1 MSEKPRVRFA
11 PSPTGSLHVG
21 HAHTALFN
29 WLFARHHGG
38 QFILRIEDTDELR
51 STEESI
57 RAIYDGL
64 RWLGLDWDEGPDIG
78 GPHAPYIQS
87 QRLHIYEEYY
97 QRLLDSGRAYPCYC
111 TPEEL
116 EERREIMRA
125 RGLPPRYD
133 NRCRKLTEAQRAQ
146 FEAEGRKP
154 ALRFRMKDH
163 GNTVVHDLIR
173 GDMPYDN
180 SLIGDIIIRK
190 TSGFPTYHFSVV
202 VDDYLM
208 GITHVIRG
216 EDHIS
221 NTVPHLQLMEAL
233 GFEPPKHAHLGLLM
247 GPDRTKLSSRHGATD
262 LASYR
267 EMGMLPQA
275 MVNFFALLGWSPGD
289 DNEVLTV
296 DEIVERFD
304 LDRVSKAPSVF
315 DLAKCEFLNG
325 QHIRLAPL
333 TQLVEAAHPLLV
345 KAGLIEA
352 QLSAERR
359 EWLGRVIDLMR
370 DRMRTLSML
379 TTWSRYFFTEEYEFE
394 ERAREKWLRKP
405 ETPHTLDALA
415 DALTQV
421 SPWTNDAIEAA
432 VRGVAEKLGISAGKA
447 IHPCRAAVT
456 GTTVGPSLFH
466 LLELLPQEAVVRRL
480 RRAAGLCR
488 SGAFNVPGPTFEG
501 QQQEKV

>member
-1 MSEKPRVRFA
+1 MAEPLRVRFA

-38 QFILRIEDTDELR
+38 TFILRIEDTDEVR

-64 RWLGLDWDEGPDIG
+64 RWLGLDWDEGPDVG

-87 QRLHIYEEYY
+87 ERLDLYEEQYR
-97 QRLLDSGRAYPCYC
+97 RLLESGRAYYCYC
-111 TPEEL
+111 SPEEL

-133 NRCRKLTEAQRAQ
+133 NRCRNLTDVQRAA

-154 ALRFRMKDH
+154 AIRFRMKDH
-163 GNTVVHDLIR
+163 GNTVIHDLLR
-173 GDMPYDN
+173 GEVPYDN

-202 VDDYLM
+202 VDDHLM
-208 GITHVIRG
+208 GVTHVIRG

-221 NTVPHLQLMEAL
+221 NTVPHLQLIEAL

-247 GPDRTKLSSRHGATD
+247 GLDRTKLSSRHGATD
-262 LASYR
+262 LVAYR
-267 EMGMLPQA
+267 EMGFLPQA
-275 MVNFFALLGWSPGD
+275 MVNFLALLGWSTGT
-289 DNEVLTV
+289 E
-296 DEIVERFD
+296 DEIVALREIVAGFD

-315 DLAKCEFLNG
+315 DFGKCEFING
-325 QHIRLAPL
+325 QHIRTAPIG
-333 TQLVEAAHPLLV
+333 QLIDIAHPMLA

-352 QLSAERR
+352 ELSPERR
-359 EWLGRVIDLMR
+359 EWLGQVIDLMR
-370 DRMRTLSML
+370 DRMRTVAVLA
-379 TTWSRYFFTEEYEFE
+379 TWARYFFTEDYEYE
-394 ERAREKWLRKP
+394 ERARDKWLRKP
-405 ETPHTLDALA
+405 ETPATLDALA
-415 DALTQV
+415 AGLEALDT
-421 SPWTNDAIEAA
+421 WTAESTETA
-432 VRGVAEKLGISAGKA
+432 VRSVAESLGIGGGKA

-466 LLELLPQEAVVRRL
+466 LLELLPQGTVVSRL
-480 RRAAGLCR
+480 RRAAELCR
-488 SGAFNVPGPTFEG
+488 SGALNEPGPVVEA
-501 QQQEKV
+501 

>member
-1 MSEKPRVRFA
+1 MADPIRVRFA

-38 QFILRIEDTDELR
+38 TFILRIEDTDEVR
-51 STEESI
+51 STEESVS
-57 RAIYDGL
+57 AIYEGL

-87 QRLHIYEEYY
+87 ERLDVYEEHY
-97 QRLLDSGRAYPCYC
+97 RKLLESGRAYYCYC
-111 TPEEL
+111 SPEEL

-133 NRCRKLTEAQRAQ
+133 NRCRSLSDAQRAA

-154 ALRFRMKDH
+154 AVRFRMKDH
-163 GNTVVHDLIR
+163 GSTVIRDLIR

-180 SLIGDIIIRK
+180 SLIGDLIIRK

-202 VDDYLM
+202 VDDHLM
-208 GITHVIRG
+208 DVTHVIRG

-221 NTVPHLQLMEAL
+221 NTVPHLQLMEAF
-233 GFEPPKHAHLGLLM
+233 GFEPPRHAHLGLLM

-262 LASYR
+262 LAAYR
-267 EMGMLPQA
+267 RMGMLPQTMA
-275 MVNFFALLGWSPGD
+275 NFLALLGWSTGD
-289 DNEVLTV
+289 DEEILSIGG
-296 DEIVERFD
+296 IVERFD

-315 DLAKCEFLNG
+315 DFGKCEFING
-325 QHIRLAPL
+325 QHIRLASL
-333 TQLVEAAHPLLV
+333 EQLLDIAVPMLAE
-345 KAGLIEA
+345 AGLLEA
-352 QLSAERR
+352 TPSADDRV
-359 EWLGRVIDLMR
+359 WVGRVIDLMR
-370 DRMRTLSML
+370 DRMRTVGVL
-379 TTWSRYFFTEEYEFE
+379 TDWGRYFFTDEYEFE

-405 ETPHTLDALA
+405 ETADTLDALA
-415 DALTQV
+415 EALEAL
-421 SPWTNDAIEAA
+421 PDWTVEAIEGA
-432 VRGVAEKLGISAGKA
+432 VRNVAEQRGIGGGKA

-466 LLELLPQEAVVRRL
+466 LLELLPHATVVGRL
-480 RRAAGLCR
+480 RLVAEMCRA
-488 SGAFNVPGPTFEG
+488 GAFDEPGPTLGE
-501 QQQEKV
+501 